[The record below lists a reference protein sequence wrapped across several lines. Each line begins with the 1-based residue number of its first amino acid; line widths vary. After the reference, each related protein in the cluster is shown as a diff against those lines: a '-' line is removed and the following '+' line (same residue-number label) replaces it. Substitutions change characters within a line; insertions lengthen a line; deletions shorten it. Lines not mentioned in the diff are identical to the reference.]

1 MNSAYAQGTNS
12 MIPDDLAKAN
22 AFFSSAHPL
31 FSHMGISVV
40 SAKNG
45 TAEMKIPFNA
55 DLADEDGAM
64 HAGAIVTLLDTTC
77 GLAVFSAL
85 DSMQPIATIDLR
97 IDMVRPVPAG
107 QGIKAV
113 VVCEAIRDCVAYI
126 SGKAYGET
134 GNEPLVIAS
143 GSFATNTMGPA
154 FDTANMKRA
163 SL

>member
-1 MNSAYAQGTNS
+1 MNYDDTRGIGS
-12 MIPDDLAKAN
+12 MIPDELAKAN

-40 SAKNG
+40 SARNG
-45 TAEMKIPFNA
+45 TAEMMMPFNGE
-55 DLADEDGAM
+55 LTDEDGAM
-64 HAGAIVTLLDTTC
+64 HTGAIVTLLDTTC

-97 IDMVRPVPAG
+97 IDVVRPVPAG
-107 QGIKAV
+107 QGVRAV

-126 SGKAYGET
+126 SGKAYSEAGQ
-134 GNEPLVIAS
+134 EPLVIAC

-154 FDTANMKRA
+154 FDTANMQRA
-163 SL
+163 SS